1 MPPAILQMAGVLV
14 SAILSKS
21 KGLVRTPKEGQA
33 GELGGWA
40 SLPDIHP
47 LPAQW
52 QNGDSHSKNLLSRD
66 RNSMEG
72 WGAGAG
78 AATDCFSMGIL
89 GKNINET
96 INNFLP
102 LYKS

>member
-1 MPPAILQMAGVLV
+1 
-14 SAILSKS
+14 
-21 KGLVRTPKEGQA
+21 
-33 GELGGWA
+33 
-40 SLPDIHP
+40 
-47 LPAQW
+47 
-52 QNGDSHSKNLLSRD
+52 
-66 RNSMEG
+66 MEG

-89 GKNINET
+89 GKNINEA